1 SGIATADLGATEVAP
16 VARPVSAT
24 DSGPVRMRLADVG
37 LNRANGSRA
46 VAGLGFELRGGEIL
60 AVAGVDGNGQAEL
73 AAAMAG
79 LARPAQ
85 GEIAMGDLVSS
96 GRDWTPRALRLAGL
110 AHIPEDRRR
119 DGILAG
125 RPLTENLL
133 LSRFFRA
140 DAGAAGRLDHRRAEA
155 ATRAA
160 IAEYDIRTTGP
171 QQAIGRLSG
180 GNQQKLVLARELMDD
195 PQVIIAAHPSRGLDV
210 RTVAFVQERLRD
222 HRARGAAILLVSADL
237 GEIWGLADRI
247 VVLSGG
253 RARGPVAIAATTQE
267 EVGAWMA
274 GH

>member
-1 SGIATADLGATEVAP
+1 
-16 VARPVSAT
+16 
-24 DSGPVRMRLADVG
+24 MRLRDVG
-37 LNRANGSRA
+37 LRRANGSQA
-46 VAGLGFELRGGEIL
+46 VSGLGFELRGGEIL

-79 LARPAQ
+79 LDRPAE
-85 GEIAMGDLVSS
+85 GEIEMGGLVSS
-96 GRDWTPRALRLAGL
+96 GRDWAPRALRRAGL

-119 DGILAG
+119 HGILAG
-125 RPLTENLL
+125 RPLTDNLL
-133 LSRFFRA
+133 LSRFVRA
-140 DAGAAGRLDHRRAEA
+140 GAGAAGLIDHRRAEA

-160 IAEYDIRTTGP
+160 IAGYDIRTTGP
-171 QQAIGRLSG
+171 GQPIGRLSG

-210 RTVAFVQERLRD
+210 RTVALVQERLRA
-222 HRARGAAILLVSADL
+222 HRDRGAAILLVSADL

-247 VVLSGG
+247 IVLSGG
-253 RARGPVAIAATTQE
+253 RARGPVAIADTTRE